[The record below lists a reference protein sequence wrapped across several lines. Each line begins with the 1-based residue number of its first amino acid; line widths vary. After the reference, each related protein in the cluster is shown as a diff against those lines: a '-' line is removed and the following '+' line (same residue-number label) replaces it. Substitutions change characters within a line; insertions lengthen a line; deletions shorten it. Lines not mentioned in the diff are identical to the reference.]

1 MPQCAHHDRIASTTA
16 EDLQPGCSSVGRVLA
31 LEARC
36 RRFESCHPDQS
47 TIATHSL
54 LTLHHGADTHSVG
67 YAAVTR
73 RSASSVLVRT
83 QTAPPN
89 IGPLAQSADATPSKG
104 GCSGF
109 ESQVAHQDFCP
120 ADGIGIRAGL
130 RNQIL
135 PVRVR
140 GGAPSKRAAPR
151 RAQSGLENR
160 GIRKGDGSIPSP
172 PATQKRKRP
181 AGRFSHAVNVLR
193 SGFALTPSRSRTAST
208 GSTRRPTSP

>member
-1 MPQCAHHDRIASTTA
+1 MSQCSHHDRIASTTA
-16 EDLQPGCSSVGRVLA
+16 DDLQPGCSSVGRVLA

-73 RSASSVLVRT
+73 RSASSVLVQI
-83 QTAPPN
+83 QTAPPH

-109 ESQVAHQDFCP
+109 DSQVAYQVLP
-120 ADGIGIRAGL
+120 RWRNGIRAGL

-140 GGAPSKRAAPR
+140 GGAPVTDSWQNGIAP
-151 RAQSGLENR
+151 
-160 GIRKGDGSIPSP
+160 
-172 PATQKRKRP
+172 
-181 AGRFSHAVNVLR
+181 VLKTV
-193 SGFALTPSRSRTAST
+193 SLSEPGGV
-208 GSTRRPTSP
+208 GSTPTLSAKMERCQRGNGSAC